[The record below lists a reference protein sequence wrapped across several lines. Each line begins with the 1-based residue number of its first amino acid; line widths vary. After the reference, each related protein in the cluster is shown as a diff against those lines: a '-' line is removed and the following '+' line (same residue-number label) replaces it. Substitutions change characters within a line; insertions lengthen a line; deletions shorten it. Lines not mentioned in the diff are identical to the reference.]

1 MDDPTFERIVV
12 HRCAEFTCRM
22 EKYLG
27 KEEYNV
33 RFAKR

>member
-1 MDDPTFERIVV
+1 MEDPTFECIVV
-12 HRCAEFTCRM
+12 HRCAEVTCRM
-22 EKYLG
+22 AKHLG